1 MNRGLEAC
9 LPTRPCTLCSTPLRH
24 LGLPSARHCS
34 TSHGNVD
41 GTQDDAEGEGAEG
54 EGRKK
59 RRKKRRRDRSLELD
73 EEDFDL
79 LEEQGVKVRCLSP
92 QAS

>member
-1 MNRGLEAC
+1 M
-9 LPTRPCTLCSTPLRH
+9 
-24 LGLPSARHCS
+24 
-34 TSHGNVD
+34 HGV
-41 GTQDDAEGEGAEG
+41 QDDEGEGGE

-79 LEEQGVKVRCLSP
+79 LEEQGVKVRIRLMFRVVVKGSGSRGRIRVSCHRS
-92 QAS
+92 